1 MQDNGFITSST
12 HFSLLQIPARSSQCR
27 HHLNHREGSTP
38 LLSSCKLL
46 PVLHLHD
53 VGLGEGSQRREG
65 YTSPQYA
72 LTAWLQVTS
81 QLLRNWAEGT
91 SRSLCLFFTG
101 KINNQHPSLTN
112 ISWWDLVMLP
122 AAQLSSLPLC
132 WACSCC
138 RKCWGHRAATA
149 CSYQSLTLCI
159 TLATN
164 SSLPSHLP
172 RLT

>member
-91 SRSLCLFFTG
+91 SRSLLVFHWKNKYPTPLPHQHKLMGSCNAPCSTAFLTPFFAG
-101 KINNQHPSLTN
+101 
-112 ISWWDLVMLP
+112 P
-122 AAQLSSLPLC
+122 AAAVGSAEDTEQRQP
-132 WACSCC
+132 AAI
-138 RKCWGHRAATA
+138 RA
-149 CSYQSLTLCI
+149 S
-159 TLATN
+159 
-164 SSLPSHLP
+164 PSA
-172 RLT
+172 